1 MGEQTPVSPLFFI
14 EKKKKKMITDIMTK
28 TIKVRVNDKS
38 YTFEFDNKA
47 YAELEMKTGKGIF
60 QLYEG
65 VLESSLSFSQYCEL
79 ALCALIKHHNEEE
92 ISEFA
97 KFLEE
102 NPYFIVKNLPSIAS
116 AFLIPLT
123 PPEVIKKMNNNKV
136 KKK

>member
-1 MGEQTPVSPLFFI
+1 
-14 EKKKKKMITDIMTK
+14 MITDIMTK
-28 TIKVRVNDKS
+28 TIKVHINDKS

-47 YAELEMKTGKGIF
+47 YAELEMKTEKGIF

-65 VLESSLSFSQYCEL
+65 LLESSLSFSQYCEL
-79 ALCALIKHHNEEE
+79 ALCALKKHHNEEE
-92 ISEFA
+92 ISKFA

-102 NPYFIVKNLPSIAS
+102 NPYFIVKNLSSIAS

-123 PPEVIKKMNNNKV
+123 PPEVIKKINKNKI